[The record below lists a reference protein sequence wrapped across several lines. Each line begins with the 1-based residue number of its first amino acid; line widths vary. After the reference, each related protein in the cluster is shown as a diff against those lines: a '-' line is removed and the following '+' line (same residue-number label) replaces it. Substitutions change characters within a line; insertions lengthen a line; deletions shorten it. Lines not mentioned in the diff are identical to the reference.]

1 MLKASAEFWRRKA
14 DKQLPLRP
22 AARAVC
28 KATAAST
35 IAHLGKT
42 AKAAQVVK
50 QQYSLRVFQRQA
62 GHPVLNATTQVN

>member
-1 MLKASAEFWRRKA
+1 MLKASAGLGERKA
-14 DKQLPLRP
+14 DKRLPLRP

-50 QQYSLRVFQRQA
+50 QR
-62 GHPVLNATTQVN
+62 

>member
-1 MLKASAEFWRRKA
+1 MLKASAGLGGRKA

-35 IAHLGKT
+35 IAHIGKAPRPRRLSNNSIRFALFN
-42 AKAAQVVK
+42 AKRDIPSLM
-50 QQYSLRVFQRQA
+50 QQRR
-62 GHPVLNATTQVN
+62 